1 VEQHRTEPRP
11 VGRRDELLEAATD
24 HVLTHGL
31 IGLTLRPLAAA
42 IGTSDRMLIY
52 HFGSHAR
59 LVAAIT
65 SHIDDRGTAFVQAL
79 PDAATVKDA
88 VQQLWAA
95 HEDPALGNCLDI
107 YIQAAATGQVGTEPY
122 RTLARE
128 SNQRWNA
135 ALRDYFERSGA
146 PAERVG
152 RIVGLVDSA
161 LLGFHLDS
169 AAEGRD
175 ALARGVEDLAHAAQ
189 QLAQ

>member
-1 VEQHRTEPRP
+1 VS
-11 VGRRDELLEAATD
+11 RREELLDAAAD
-24 HVLTHGL
+24 HVLAHGL

-52 HFGSHAR
+52 HFGSHAQ

-65 SHIDDRGTAFVQAL
+65 AHTDDRGTAFVQAL
-79 PDAATVKDA
+79 PDAPTVKDA
-88 VQQLWAA
+88 VKQLWAA
-95 HEDPALGNCLDI
+95 HADPTLGKCLDV
-107 YIQAAATGQVGTEPY
+107 YIQAAATGQIGAEPY

-128 SNQRWNA
+128 SNARWNA
-135 ALRDYFERSGA
+135 ALRHYFERSGA
-146 PAERVG
+146 PADRVG

-175 ALARGVEDLAHAAQ
+175 ALAEGVEDLARAAQ
-189 QLAQ
+189 RLAD

>member
-1 VEQHRTEPRP
+1 MS
-11 VGRRDELLEAATD
+11 RREELLDAATD
-24 HVLTHGL
+24 HVLAHGL

-52 HFGSHAR
+52 HFGSHAQ

-65 SHIDDRGTAFVQAL
+65 AHSDDRGTAFIRSL
-79 PDAATVKDA
+79 PDAPTVKDA
-88 VQQLWAA
+88 VDRLWEA
-95 HEDPALGNCLDI
+95 HADPGLGKCLDV

-122 RTLARE
+122 RTAARE
-128 SNQRWNA
+128 SNIRWNA

-146 PAERVG
+146 PADRVS

-169 AAEGRD
+169 ACEGRD
-175 ALARGVEDLAHAAQ
+175 ALAGGVDDLAHAAQ
-189 QLAQ
+189 RLAD